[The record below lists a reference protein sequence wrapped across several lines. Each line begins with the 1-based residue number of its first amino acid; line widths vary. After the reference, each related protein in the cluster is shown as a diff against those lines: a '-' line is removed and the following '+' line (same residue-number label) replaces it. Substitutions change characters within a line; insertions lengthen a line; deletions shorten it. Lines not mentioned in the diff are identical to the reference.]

1 MAWKWSSEKTSF
13 SPKENSKKNN
23 PIFKSEDAVNELL
36 ALSEDEMLEKLYQM
50 ELNQAVSVSKTL
62 LQGDQYSKT
71 CWDTLYFLKS
81 AIRKFCANSILQFF
95 F

>member
-62 LQGDQYSKT
+62 LQGVPAS
-71 CWDTLYFLKS
+71 FG
-81 AIRKFCANSILQFF
+81 SIFPDLLRHPVLP
-95 F
+95 